1 MDFFTFAFYDKLSDF
16 TLFSSIALL
25 FLYLFLKHK
34 DKIIDFS
41 VALLIAITVSK
52 VAKYLTNFPRPE
64 GILVFDDASFPSMH
78 TAMAFTTFFFFI
90 NVCHRLRYGKDCY
103 FKDFRKP
110 MDIAFLIVLFI
121 LNFFTAI
128 FRITST
134 AHSLID
140 VIAGIILGLIISLV
154 FVYYDVSVKRER

>member
-1 MDFFTFAFYDKLSDF
+1 
-16 TLFSSIALL
+16 
-25 FLYLFLKHK
+25 
-34 DKIIDFS
+34 
-41 VALLIAITVSK
+41 
-52 VAKYLTNFPRPE
+52 
-64 GILVFDDASFPSMH
+64 
-78 TAMAFTTFFFFI
+78 
-90 NVCHRLRYGKDCY
+90 
-103 FKDFRKP
+103 